1 MYEKKLSEEIVNT
14 FTENIKKR
22 ALEISQSN
30 ACEKLYNLFVDN
42 GIINERNLVPI
53 KVVTSELK
61 CVKKRQ
67 SRSI

>member
-22 ALEISQSN
+22 ALEISKSN

-42 GIINERNLVPI
+42 GIINE
-53 KVVTSELK
+53 
-61 CVKKRQ
+61 
-67 SRSI
+67 